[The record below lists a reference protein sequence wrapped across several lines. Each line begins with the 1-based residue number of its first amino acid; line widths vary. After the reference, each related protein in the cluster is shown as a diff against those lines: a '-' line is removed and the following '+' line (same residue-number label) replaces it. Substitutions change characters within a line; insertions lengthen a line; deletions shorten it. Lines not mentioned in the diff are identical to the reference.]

1 LPKQSWAIFID
12 RLDRCLVLV
21 VIVIVVVVIVMFDIG
36 AIAPRLVQL
45 CATFASLRAILAM
58 LRDRI
63 SQVIL
68 CLVNASLTSVV
79 VIVRVHG
86 ERRTD

>member
-1 LPKQSWAIFID
+1 
-12 RLDRCLVLV
+12 
-21 VIVIVVVVIVMFDIG
+21 
-36 AIAPRLVQL
+36 
-45 CATFASLRAILAM
+45 M

-68 CLVNASLTSVV
+68 CLVNAALTSVV